1 MNKFEKWCRDNHT
14 LTVALTVRL
23 DRHKL
28 PREIYAV
35 FNDGYRLLISFQKR
49 WLLTSAY
56 LDTDTERLHLDA
68 SPFRHHVPD
77 EIQTA
82 DMTRKDWAHVC
93 LKYRM
98 EMTT

>member
-1 MNKFEKWCRDNHT
+1 MS
-14 LTVALTVRL
+14 LTIKKLQVRL

-35 FNDGYRLLISFQKR
+35 FNDGCRLSINFQKTWR
-49 WLLTSAY
+49 LTTAY
-56 LDTDTERLHLDA
+56 LWTDTERLHLDA

-93 LKYRM
+93 FKYRM
-98 EMTT
+98 EMMT